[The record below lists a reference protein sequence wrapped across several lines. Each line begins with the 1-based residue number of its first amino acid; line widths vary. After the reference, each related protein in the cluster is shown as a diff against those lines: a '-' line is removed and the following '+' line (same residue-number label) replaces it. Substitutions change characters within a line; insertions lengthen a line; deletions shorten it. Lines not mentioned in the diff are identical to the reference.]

1 MSGLEPEH
9 VCCKKVS
16 KLKTLH
22 FQPGFP
28 GVLGA
33 AEEPRAP
40 ARASGWDSRLLNS
53 SKGAS
58 VTFPPMSPWADDI
71 FS

>member
-9 VCCKKVS
+9 MCCKKVS

-33 AEEPRAP
+33 AAGSRAP
-40 ARASGWDSRLLNS
+40 VSVSRWDSRLLNS
-53 SKGAS
+53 SNGGLS
-58 VTFPPMSPWADDI
+58 HLSSYIPPGG
-71 FS
+71 